1 MKVDTVEVY
10 ENNNGTIEIYAL
22 VSCTEV
28 WSCAYQASADLLDQA
43 ARDFAALFFAGV
55 DPVSDGWDNDNLPYD
70 ATRDDLI
77 ASTAWYKGST
87 ESMFESEELG
97 YGGETFKASV
107 IDYLAGMYTE
117 VHEVSRP
124 DQMTRYS
131 NLSRGNGLRF

>member
-1 MKVDTVEVY
+1 
-10 ENNNGTIEIYAL
+10 
-22 VSCTEV
+22 
-28 WSCAYQASADLLDQA
+28 
-43 ARDFAALFFAGV
+43 
-55 DPVSDGWDNDNLPYD
+55 
-70 ATRDDLI
+70 
-77 ASTAWYKGST
+77 
-87 ESMFESEELG
+87 MFESEELG

>member
-22 VSCTEV
+22 VSYTEV
-28 WSCAYQASADLLDQA
+28 WSCAYQASADLLNQA
-43 ARDFAALFFAGV
+43 ARDFTELFFVGT
-55 DPVSDGWDNDNLPYD
+55 DPVGEGWDNDNLCYD
-70 ATRDDLI
+70 ETSGDLI
-77 ASTAWYKGST
+77 ASTDWYRGST
-87 ESMFESEELG
+87 ESMFDSEALG
-97 YGGETFKASV
+97 YSGETFKASV